1 MKKIAL
7 LTTVLFASTAVFAG
21 TIANNSGKDET
32 LKVELNGKKSDLTI
46 KAGQTASVDDA
57 ASVSYKGKTQKANQN
72 LEINSK
78 KELAPAPQK
87 GAAAA
92 PAAGSPA
99 AATNAA
105 AQPSQ
110 QQPTPAS
117 AQQQQNKAAAP
128 QTSNQ

>member
-32 LKVELNGKKSDLTI
+32 LKVELNGKKSDLQI
-46 KAGQTASVDDA
+46 KAGQTASVDDN
-57 ASVSYKGKTQKANQN
+57 ASVSYKGKTQKANQS

-78 KELAPAPQK
+78 KELAPAAQK
-87 GAAAA
+87 GASAA

-99 AATNAA
+99 AAAATNAA
-105 AQPSQ
+105 GQPN
-110 QQPTPAS
+110 QPTPAA